1 MMFQYTGV
9 LFAFLALFSWGF
21 GDFLIQKTAR
31 ILGLWQT
38 ILVIGIVGCIG
49 LFPFVWNDLA
59 HLSGAHISLLL
70 LLSAVTLFATLF
82 DFQALKEGKISI
94 IEPLLGMELPITVGL
109 GILIGSDSLNPL
121 QLVLVGT
128 IFVSMILTITKES
141 KHLHYHK
148 RLLEKGVMLAGIG
161 AVGMGLTNFLV
172 GTSSQEISPLV
183 TIWFVHSLLGIVA
196 AVALIRKGA
205 LRAFFMQARKQL
217 PLVIGLGF
225 LDNFAWIS
233 FAIAST
239 HISISITTAISE
251 SYIAL
256 AALLGLYLNKEKLQR
271 HQLFGVVITII
282 AIVFLATI
290 SPE

>member
-1 MMFQYTGV
+1 MFQYTGV

-31 ILGLWQT
+31 VLGLWQT

-49 LFPFVWNDLA
+49 LLPFIRNDLA
-59 HLSGAHISLLL
+59 HLSSAHIFLLL

-82 DFQALKEGKISI
+82 DFQALKEGKISV

-109 GILIGSDSLNPL
+109 GILIGSDSLNLL

-172 GTSSQEISPLV
+172 GTSSQQISPLV
-183 TIWFVHSLLGIVA
+183 TIWFVHSLLGIIA
-196 AVALIRKGA
+196 AIAL
-205 LRAFFMQARKQL
+205 ARKKSLRTFFLQAGKHL
-217 PLVIGLGF
+217 PLVFGLGF

-239 HISISITTAISE
+239 HIPISITTAISE

-256 AALLGLYLNKEKLQR
+256 AALLGLYINKEKLQR
-271 HQLFGVVITII
+271 HQVFGVAITIV